1 MTTKAVIV
9 TFYKGALML
18 TWIRRFTI
26 RLRMLG
32 AIFTVLLL
40 LGLLGGAGIYGMSR
54 IAAVGDAFV
63 SKSFASV
70 NLMVSLRGQMGAIRQ
85 LEKDAIIQYESPDT
99 VIKLL
104 VQWRAAIA
112 EAKKIGEQIEQTS
125 DGNVHQVEV
134 AQGIM
139 ASVSEYEKKFSFVA
153 KQLESSGY
161 DTATIA
167 NKMSQKAI
175 DEFAKANGLMQELS
189 TLLQQQVD
197 AAVAEQTAVAKR
209 TQFIFIAILLLA
221 VMIVV
226 PTTWLNMQSICKP
239 LVYACRAAEAIAGGD
254 LAQPIRVEG
263 KDEVAELQKALVSM
277 QSGLNDLVHKVR
289 DASDNIANSSQEIA
303 SGNLDLSNRTEQTA
317 SSAQTAVSS
326 LSELNAM
333 VQQTATAAQL
343 ANQLATSTSAAASKG
358 GAVVGQAV
366 VSMREIA
373 ASSRKITD
381 IIGLIDSIAFQTNI
395 LALNAAVEAARA
407 GEQGRGFA
415 VVASEVRHL
424 AQRSAAAANDIKS
437 LIHQSTQAIDGGVK
451 HVEEAGVAMQDMVG
465 SVQRVSD
472 IIADIKAAS
481 SEQAAGID
489 QISHSIVDMDKM
501 TQQNA
506 ALVEESAAAAQ
517 SMNDQASRLDALV
530 HQFRLLDSATHD
542 ALPALAKPAGAA
554 SKPANQHPRLA

>member
-1 MTTKAVIV
+1 MS
-9 TFYKGALML
+9 

-32 AIFTVLLL
+32 AIMTVLLL
-40 LGLLGGAGIYGMSR
+40 LGSLGAAGIYGMSR

-63 SKSFASV
+63 SQSFASV
-70 NLMVSLRGQMGAIRQ
+70 NQMVNLRGQMGAIRQ

-104 VQWRAAIA
+104 LQWRAAIA
-112 EAKKIGEQIEQTS
+112 QAQEIAQQMKQTS
-125 DGNVHQVEV
+125 SQNVHQVEV
-134 AQGIM
+134 VQGIIE
-139 ASVSEYEKKFSFVA
+139 SLSQYEKKFSPVA

-189 TLLQQQVD
+189 TLLQKQVD
-197 AAVAEQTAVAKR
+197 AAVAEQTAVAKQTR
-209 TQFIFIAILLLA
+209 LLFLGILVLAIL
-221 VMIVV
+221 IVV

-239 LVYACRAAEAIAGGD
+239 LAHACRAAEAIAGGD
-254 LAQPIRVEG
+254 LAQPIRVQG
-263 KDEVAELQKALVSM
+263 KDEVADLQNALLRM
-277 QSGLNDLVHKVR
+277 QGGLNDLVHKVR
-289 DASDNIANSSQEIA
+289 DASDNIATSSQEIA
-303 SGNLDLSNRTEQTA
+303 SGNMDLSNRTEQTA

-326 LSELNAM
+326 LSQLTVT
-333 VQQTATAAQL
+333 VQQTASAAQL
-343 ANQLATSTSAAASKG
+343 ANQLASSASDAASKG
-358 GAVVGQAV
+358 GVVVDQAV

-437 LIHQSTQAIDGGVK
+437 LIHHSTQAIDGGVK
-451 HVEEAGVAMQDMVG
+451 HVEEAGVAMQQMVG

-481 SEQAAGID
+481 SEQAAGIE
-489 QISHSIVDMDKM
+489 QIGHSVVNMDKM

-517 SMNDQASRLDALV
+517 SMNEQANRLDALV
-530 HQFRLLDSATHD
+530 HQFRLLETPGHSGLQVWFNPSSAVSVQGKSHQ
-542 ALPALAKPAGAA
+542 A
-554 SKPANQHPRLA
+554 

>member
-18 TWIRRFTI
+18 TWIRCFTI

-85 LEKDAIIQYESPDT
+85 FEKDAIIQYESPDT
-99 VIKLL
+99 VIQLL

-134 AQGIM
+134 TQGIM

-221 VMIVV
+221 VVIVV

-289 DASDNIANSSQEIA
+289 DASDNIASSSQEIA

-542 ALPALAKPAGAA
+542 ALPALAKHAGSA
-554 SKPANQHPRLA
+554 SKPANQHPRLT